1 MQTLVTGGM
10 GLLGRALQEIM
21 PDAKYVSSSDYN
33 LTNQEDV
40 NKMFRY
46 IRPDVVIHLAALV
59 SGIQDNIARP
69 ADHFED
75 NILMNSFMVQ
85 TAHKFKTPHFIG
97 MLSTCIYP
105 DTSLIYPLTE
115 ENIHYGPPTE
125 TNFSYAYAKRCMA
138 VQIDACNKQHGTD
151 YSYLIPCNI
160 MGRFDK
166 FDEGRSHFMGALIRK
181 IYEAKRDGQ
190 DSITLYGTGKPLRQ
204 YIYANDVAKIIK
216 YCIDNELYRNMNVA
230 PDEEYSISELANM
243 AIHACS
249 RDHIEIKYDR
259 SKPDGQY
266 QKTVSNQMLRSIMP
280 DFEFTPLKTAI
291 REVFEHYSNTQK
303 Q

>member
-1 MQTLVTGGM
+1 MQILVTGGN
-10 GLLGRALQEIM
+10 GLVGRALQEIM
-21 PDAKYVSSSDYN
+21 PEAKYVSSADYD

-59 SGIQDNIARP
+59 SGIQDNINRP
-69 ADHFED
+69 ADHFEY
-75 NILMNSFMVQ
+75 NILMNTFMVQ
-85 TAHKFKTPHFIG
+85 TARKFKTPRLIG

-105 DTSLIYPLTE
+105 DSSLIYPLTE

-138 VQIDACNKQHGTD
+138 VQIDACNKQHGTE
-151 YSYLIPCNI
+151 YSYMIPCNI
-160 MGRFDK
+160 MGKHDK

-190 DSITLYGTGKPLRQ
+190 DHITLYGTGNALRQ
-204 YIYANDVAKIIK
+204 YIYADDVAWIIR
-216 YCIDNELYRNMNVA
+216 YCVENSLYRNMNIA
-230 PDEEYSISELANM
+230 PDEEYSIAEM
-243 AIHACS
+243 ADIALHACGC
-249 RDHIEIKYDR
+249 DHMEIRYDK

-266 QKTVSNQMLRSIMP
+266 QKTVSNQVLVSLIP
-280 DFEFTPLKTAI
+280 QLEFTPLKTGI
-291 REVFEHYSNTQK
+291 REIFDHYSTTQN

>member
-1 MQTLVTGGM
+1 MQILVTGGN
-10 GLLGRALQEIM
+10 GLLGKALQEIM
-21 PDAKYVSSSDYN
+21 PEAKYVSSADYD
-33 LTNQEDV
+33 LTNHEDV

-59 SGIQDNIARP
+59 SGIQDNIKRP

-75 NILMNSFMVQ
+75 NILMNTFMVQ
-85 TAHKFKTPHFIG
+85 MAHKFKTPRFMG

-138 VQIDACNKQHGTD
+138 VQIDACNKQHGAN

-160 MGRFDK
+160 MGKFDK
-166 FDEGRSHFMGALIRK
+166 FDDGRSHFMGALIRK
-181 IYEAKRDGQ
+181 IYEAKRDGLNH
-190 DSITLYGTGKPLRQ
+190 ITMYGTGKALRQ
-204 YIYANDVAKIIK
+204 YIHADDVARIIK
-216 YCIDNELYRNMNVA
+216 HCVDNDLYKNMNVA
-230 PDEEYSISELANM
+230 PDEEYSIAEMVRIAL
-243 AIHACS
+243 HAC
-249 RDHIEIKYDR
+249 DCGNMTIKYDR

-266 QKTVSNQMLRSIMP
+266 QKTVSNQVLKSVIP
-280 DFEFTPLKTAI
+280 DIKFTPLKTGI
-291 REVFEHYSNTQK
+291 REVFDHYSATQT